1 MPEATWRPTL
11 GAIPGEGGTRF
22 RVWAPGHQSVTLT
35 IERTGDTTLRVPL
48 GVQGNGYFGE
58 TVAGVGAGARYRYAL
73 DDEGPFPDPASRFQP
88 EGVHGPSEIVD
99 AARFAWTD
107 HGWPGVALEAL
118 VIYELHVGTFTPE
131 GTFRAAADRLPY
143 LRDLG
148 VTAVELMPVADFP
161 GSRNWGYDGA
171 ALFAPARC
179 YGTPDDLRGL
189 VDTAHHLGLAVL
201 LDVVYNHVGPDGAY
215 LFAFSPW
222 YFTDRHPSPW
232 GRSVNLDGPHAAEAR
247 AFLVENALHWVHEYH
262 ADGLRLDATHA
273 MRDDSAQPFLAEL
286 SARVHGSVS
295 GRHVAIIAEDDRN
308 LAHLVRPVEAGG
320 LGLDAVWADD
330 FHHEVRRALA
340 GDRDGYYMDYSG
352 TVADIATTIRQ
363 GWFYTGQHSVYAG
376 SARGTDPSGIQPR
389 RFVVCLQNHDQ
400 IGNRA
405 FGDRLH
411 HRVDLA
417 AVRAVTVLLL
427 TLPQTPLLFMG
438 QEWAASS
445 PFLYFTDHHAEL
457 GRLVTEGRRREFAR
471 FAAFSAPG
479 TRERIPDPQSPSTF
493 EASKLRW
500 TELEHEPHAAM
511 ARLHR
516 ALLGLRQ
523 REPALLGAAG
533 GPIVAE
539 PLGAH
544 TLVLLRT
551 APGTTLAI
559 VVCLKGP
566 GAHDLAE
573 LPALQDASADGPW
586 HVLLTSES
594 PDFAEDPMA
603 PDVDLSGAAPVIRFE
618 RPSAVVL
625 ARAAWPE

>member
-1 MPEATWRPTL
+1 MPEPPWRPTL
-11 GAIPGEGGTRF
+11 GAIPGDGGTRF
-22 RVWAPGHQSVTLT
+22 RVWAPERRSVSVV
-35 IERTGDTTLRVPL
+35 IERAEGGILRASLDAAGD
-48 GVQGNGYFGE
+48 GYFGG
-58 TVAGVGAGARYRYAL
+58 TVAGVAAGARYRYAL

-88 EGVHGPSEIVD
+88 DGVHGPSEVVD
-99 AARFAWTD
+99 PAGFCWTD
-107 HGWPGVALEAL
+107 QEWPGLPIDAL
-118 VIYELHVGTFTPE
+118 VIYELHVGAFTAE
-131 GTFRAAADRLPY
+131 GTFRAAMDRLPY

-148 VTAVELMPVADFP
+148 VTAIELMPVADFP

-179 YGTPDDLRGL
+179 YGTPDDLRRL
-189 VDTAHHLGLAVL
+189 LDAAHRHGLAVL

-232 GRSVNLDGPHAAEAR
+232 GKSVNLDGPRATDTR
-247 AFLVENALHWVHEYH
+247 AFLIENALHWIHEYH
-262 ADGLRLDATHA
+262 IDGLRLDATHA

-286 SARVHGSVS
+286 AARVHGGVS
-295 GRHVAIIAEDDRN
+295 GRQVAIIAEDDRN

-320 LGLDAVWADD
+320 YGLDAVWADD

-340 GDRDGYYMDYSG
+340 GDHDGYYMDYSG
-352 TVADIATTIRQ
+352 TVGDIATTIRQ
-363 GWFYTGQHSVYAG
+363 GWFFTGQHSTYAG
-376 SARGTDPSGIQPR
+376 HARGTDPSGIQPR

-405 FGDRLH
+405 FGERLH
-411 HRVDLA
+411 HQVDLA

-471 FAAFSAPG
+471 FAVFSDAG
-479 TRERIPDPQSPSTF
+479 ARERIPDPQSSSTF
-493 EASKLRW
+493 EVSKLRW
-500 TELEHEPHAAM
+500 AELAQEPHAGM

-516 ALLGLRQ
+516 ALLELRL
-523 REPALLGAAG
+523 REPALLGAQT
-533 GPIVAE
+533 GPIVSEA
-539 PLGAH
+539 LGADG
-544 TLVLLRT
+544 LVMLR
-551 APGTTLAI
+551 ASAGTTLAI
-559 VVCLKGP
+559 VVCLKGH
-566 GAHDLAE
+566 GTHDLAA
-573 LPALQDASADGPW
+573 LPVLRGASAGGPW

-594 PDFAEDPMA
+594 PEFTADPLA
-603 PDVDLSGAAPVIRFE
+603 PDVDVSGDAPLIRFR